1 MSPDSS
7 SLERPTPTVIAPV
20 RRRRLWPWIVAALLI
35 IAAVAGWAL
44 WGRAPDTASTAP
56 GPGGKGGR
64 GDAASRPMP
73 VVAATARQGSIDVV
87 LSALGTVTPR
97 NMATVKSRVDG
108 PLLSVKF
115 QEGQLV
121 KVGDLLAEIDP
132 RTFQVALT
140 QAEGQKA
147 KDQALLANARVDLE
161 RYQTLLSQDSIAKQ
175 QVDTQEALVRQY
187 IGVVDADQ
195 GAVDA
200 AKLQLSF
207 TKITAPIAGRVGL
220 RQVDPGNM
228 IHATDTNGIVVIT
241 QMAPTTAVFPVPED
255 NLPRVTRRFNSG
267 EAIPVDAYD
276 REGKTKLA
284 SGKLASIDNQ
294 IDITT
299 GTVKLKAEFANTDG
313 TLFPNQFVNIRMP
326 VERRDD
332 VILVPSAAIQRGAP
346 GTFVYTVR
354 DDSTVAVSPVKVGA
368 VQGETT
374 EVQSGVK
381 AGDRVV
387 VDGADKLR
395 DGAKVE
401 LVDPNARNPSP
412 AAGKRQGS
420 GQGDAGANAA
430 PGTKSKG
437 DATGAP
443 APATGTKDAGEGAP
457 GDASKRGEGRRRQ
470 NGG

>member
-20 RRRRLWPWIVAALLI
+20 RRRRLWPWVVIALLI
-35 IAAVAGWAL
+35 VAAVAGWAL
-44 WGRAPDTASTAP
+44 WGRTPDTTATGAP
-56 GPGGKGGR
+56 GPAGKGGR

-108 PLLSVKF
+108 PLLTVKF

-132 RTFQVALT
+132 RTFQVAVT
-140 QAEGQKA
+140 QAEGQMA

-187 IGVVDADQ
+187 KGVVDADQ

-228 IHATDTNGIVVIT
+228 IHASDTNGIVVIT

-255 NLPRVTRRFNSG
+255 NLPRITRRFNSG
-267 EAIPVDAYD
+267 EAIPVDAFD
-276 REGKTKLA
+276 REGKAKLA
-284 SGKLASIDNQ
+284 TGKLASIDNQ
-294 IDITT
+294 IDTTT
-299 GTVKLKAEFANTDG
+299 GTIKLKAEFANADG

-326 VERRDD
+326 VERRDN
-332 VILVPSAAIQRGAP
+332 VVLVPSPAIQRGAP

-354 DDSTVAVSPVKVGA
+354 DDSTVTVSPVKVGA

-381 AGDRVV
+381 VGDRVV

-401 LVDPNARNPSP
+401 LVDPNARTPSP
-412 AAGKRQGS
+412 GAGRAKGS
-420 GQGDAGANAA
+420 GQGDGNAA
-430 PGTKSKG
+430 PGTKAKG
-437 DATGAP
+437 DASATPG
-443 APATGTKDAGEGAP
+443 TGTKDAGAGAP
-457 GDASKRGEGRRRQ
+457 GDDSSKRGEGRRRQ
-470 NGG
+470 SGG